1 MKMTENEYL
10 IGLLRAILHGMQ
22 AQELPEECSFE
33 KVFALAERHSVAGM
47 AYYAAEALKSPPTGN
62 ISAAWRQVRDKALV
76 KDITQQAELEEI
88 SAAFTAGGIR
98 HLPLKGCII
107 KHLYPQTDMRTMS
120 DIDMLIDP
128 ENSAKARDIMKSLG
142 YSCEDFSH
150 DHHDVYFKPP
160 VMNVEVHRELFGE
173 EGQEFVSAFSDPW
186 SMCGNVGGLRY
197 EFRADEFFAYIL
209 AHALKHLDERGTGIR
224 TVMDVWV
231 CLHSDM
237 NINCGRALAILEPSG
252 KSDRARLLI
261 ELSEVWFG
269 ERPHTEQTLEL
280 EHYILG
286 SGTYGTIEN
295 MISNKMERSG
305 KKTYFLRLLFPTFE
319 HMKRQYPVLKKAPV
333 LLPLCWFVR
342 LVTKPFVNRRA
353 NAEKLKMLVR
363 K

>member
-10 IGLLRAILHGMQ
+10 VGLLRAILHGSQ

-33 KVFALAERHSVAGM
+33 KVFSLAERHSVAGM
-47 AYYAAEALKSPPTGN
+47 AYYAAETLKSPPTGKL
-62 ISAAWRQVRDKALV
+62 SAAWRQVRDKALV
-76 KDITQQAELEEI
+76 KDITQQAELEAI

-98 HLPLKGCII
+98 HIVLKGYII

-128 ENSAKARDIMKSLG
+128 ENSAKARDIMKNLG

-186 SMCGNVGGLRY
+186 SMCENVGGLRY
-197 EFRADEFFAYIL
+197 EFRADAFFAYIL
-209 AHALKHLDERGTGIR
+209 AHALKHLDERATGIR
-224 TVMDVWV
+224 TVMDIWV
-231 CLHSDM
+231 CLNSGMGID
-237 NINCGRALAILEPSG
+237 RDKALKILDPSG

-261 ELSEVWFG
+261 EHSEVWFG
-269 ERPHTEQTLEL
+269 VRSHTEQTLEL
-280 EHYILG
+280 ERYILG
-286 SGTYGTIEN
+286 SGTYGTVTN
-295 MISNKMERSG
+295 MISNYMERSG

-319 HMKRQYPVLKKAPV
+319 HIKRQYPVLKKAPV
-333 LLPLCWFVR
+333 LLPICWLVR
-342 LVTKPFVNRRA
+342 LVTKPFINHRA
-353 NAEKLKMLVR
+353 NTEKLKMLV
-363 K
+363 KK